1 MQKRS
6 KAREALEE
14 DRDFILFLFRGKC
27 LKCGKPT
34 NIIHEIIPISHGN
47 VALHWTN
54 RVPLCDNHHN
64 WAHDIGTNNSIPI
77 LQEMRWS
84 YLIRNYDLSRDV
96 ETARSTLEKL
106 HTEFYEAQAKA
117 HTKKGAIKD

>member
-6 KAREALEE
+6 KAREELEL
-14 DRDFILFLFRGKC
+14 DRGFILWLFHGKC

-34 NIIHEIIPISHGN
+34 VVIHEIIPVSHGK

-54 RVPLCDNHHN
+54 RVPLCDNHHS

-77 LQEMRWS
+77 LQELRWKF
-84 YLIRNYDLSRDV
+84 LITHYDLSRDI
-96 ETARSTLEKL
+96 ETSLAILEKKYS
-106 HTEFYEAQAKA
+106 EFYELQAEEPDQENA
-117 HTKKGAIKD
+117 TED